1 MNMKKDFS
9 NLQQLLQY
17 SVQAYSS
24 KDSFG
29 FVGSKALSFSEFGSA
44 TEQYSKVL
52 IQKGIKQGDKVAI
65 LAPNS
70 PQWGIAYFSIVSI
83 GAIVIPLMND
93 FSSLEIENIL
103 AHCEAKAIFVHQKML
118 DKYRPVLEKLDLII
132 NILDS
137 SIVGTHLEDVS
148 SNSDEAINISKN
160 DLAAIIYTSGTTGKS
175 KGVMLSHH
183 NLCEQIK
190 MVATLQPVKHTDTW
204 LSVLPLSHTYEC
216 SLGLLTSV
224 MSGSSTYYLE
234 KAPTVAV
241 LLPALKLV
249 RPTMMLTVP
258 MIMEK
263 IFKNKIYPELT
274 KSKLFR
280 TLYSIPLMRKV
291 MHKKAA
297 KALYETFGGRLRFY
311 GIGGAKLDREVE
323 RFLLEGKFP
332 YSIGYGLTETSPL
345 LAGLSPSMVHLQS
358 TGPAIEGVQLKINN
372 PDSRTGEGEIWAKGA
387 NIMLGYYKEPELT
400 KQVLTVDGWFK
411 TGDIGLMD
419 KKNRL
424 YIKGRLKN
432 VIIGSNGENIYPE
445 DIESVINSF
454 RGVMES
460 IVVEKKGKLVAMV
473 NFNVEEVEK
482 HYELLKEQLSAKVDM
497 LKTDFDQKVEFLK
510 NELIMYVNSRVSA
523 SSRISYVI
531 EVKSE
536 FDKTPTQKIKRYKY
550 AIA

>member
-1 MNMKKDFS
+1 MKKDFS
-9 NLQQLLQY
+9 TLQQLLQY
-17 SVQAYSS
+17 SVQEYSS

-29 FVGSKALSFSEFGSA
+29 FVGSKALTFSEFGNKS
-44 TEQYSKVL
+44 EQYSKVL
-52 IQKGIKQGDKVAI
+52 RQKGIKHGDKVAV
-65 LAPNS
+65 LGPNS

-83 GAIVIPLMND
+83 GAVVIPLMND

-103 AHCEAKAIFVHQKML
+103 AHCEAKAIFIHQKMF
-118 DKYRPVLEKLDLII
+118 DKYKPVIEKLDLII
-132 NILDS
+132 NVMDS
-137 SIVGTHLEDVS
+137 SVVSTRLEDVA
-148 SNSDEAINISKN
+148 SNLDEKIEISKD

-190 MVATLQPVKHTDTW
+190 MVATLQPVLPTDTW

-216 SLGLLTSV
+216 SLGLLTSM

-234 KAPTVAV
+234 KAPTASV
-241 LLPALKLV
+241 LLPALKLI

-263 IFKNKIYPELT
+263 IFRSKIHPELT
-274 KSKLFR
+274 KSRLFKI
-280 TLYSIPLMRKV
+280 LYSIPLMRKV

-311 GIGGAKLDREVE
+311 GIGGTKLDRDVE

-372 PDSRTGEGEIWAKGA
+372 PYPRTGEGEIWAKG
-387 NIMLGYYKEPELT
+387 NNVMLGYYKEPELT
-400 KQVLTVDGWFK
+400 KEVLTEDGWFK

-419 KKNRL
+419 KENRL
-424 YIKGRLKN
+424 YIRGRLKN

-473 NFNVEEVEK
+473 NFNMEEVEK
-482 HYELLKEQLSAKVDM
+482 HYELFKEQLSAKVDM
-497 LKTDFDQKVEFLK
+497 IKMDFDEKIEFLK
-510 NELIMYVNSRVSA
+510 NELINYVNSRVSS

>member
-1 MNMKKDFS
+1 MKKDFS

-17 SVQAYSS
+17 GVQAYSS
-24 KDSFG
+24 HDSFG
-29 FVGSKALSFSEFGSA
+29 FVGSKTLTFSEFGIA
-44 TEQYSKVL
+44 VEQYSKVL
-52 IQKGIKQGDKVAI
+52 RQKGIKYGDKVAV

-83 GAIVIPLMND
+83 GAVVIPLMND
-93 FSSLEIENIL
+93 FSSYEIENIL
-103 AHCEAKAIFVHQKML
+103 AHCEAKGIFIHQRML
-118 DKYRPVLEKLDLII
+118 DKYRPVIEKLDLII
-132 NILDS
+132 NVMDAS
-137 SIVGTHLEDVS
+137 VVSTRLEDIAF
-148 SNSDEAINISKN
+148 NSDETIEISKD

-190 MVATLQPVKHTDTW
+190 MVATLQPVLPTDTW

-216 SLGLLTSV
+216 SLGLLTSM

-234 KAPTVAV
+234 KAPTASV

-263 IFKNKIYPELT
+263 IFRNKIYPELT
-274 KSKLFR
+274 KSRLYKI
-280 TLYSIPLMRKV
+280 LYSIPLMRKV

-311 GIGGAKLDREVE
+311 GIGGTKLDREVE

-372 PDSRTGEGEIWAKGA
+372 PYPQTGEGEIWAKG
-387 NIMLGYYKEPELT
+387 NNVMLGYYKEPELT
-400 KQVLTVDGWFK
+400 KEVLTEDGWFK

-419 KKNRL
+419 KENRL
-424 YIKGRLKN
+424 YIRGRLKN

-454 RGVMES
+454 KGVMES

-473 NFNVEEVEK
+473 NFNMEEVEK
-482 HYELLKEQLSAKVDM
+482 HYELFKEQLSAKVDM
-497 LKTDFDQKVEFLK
+497 IKMDFDEKIEFLK
-510 NELIMYVNSRVSA
+510 NELINYVNSRVSS